1 MDEVCDAIEALCKGA
16 GAGSNRGIVIKDSLE
31 GSGRGFVHV
40 KQWALA
46 SSAAA
51 AAAATDAEGSRES
64 RLLRP
69 EQLGAVRKTLKR
81 CPVVVERWLKMATE
95 ISAHYFVTDGPEGT
109 TVGFRGC
116 LRFSANPLGK
126 WIGSHARDPCQN
138 MDSRTRE
145 ALFGDAAMSCEAGT
159 PLPSLSPQ
167 IRDAFERVR
176 EFKGNRVL
184 LVVLR
189 YV

>member
-1 MDEVCDAIEALCKGA
+1 M
-16 GAGSNRGIVIKDSLE
+16 VIKDAFE

-51 AAAATDAEGSRES
+51 ETDAGGSRES
-64 RLLRP
+64 RLMRP

-81 CPVVVERWLKMATE
+81 CPVVVERWLQMATE
-95 ISAHYFVTDGPEGT
+95 ISAHYFVTDGTDGT

-138 MDSRTRE
+138 MDSHTR
-145 ALFGDAAMSCEAGT
+145 
-159 PLPSLSPQ
+159 
-167 IRDAFERVR
+167 
-176 EFKGNRVL
+176 
-184 LVVLR
+184 LV
-189 YV
+189 YY